1 MNGPI
6 VHVRHCTAVQ
16 VLVRWRAPDGA
27 EAYGISQYEIECSK
41 ATHLLWRQCGKVQV
55 HFHREFVAVIG
66 QLRANETYIFRVRAL
81 SDRPSSGGC
90 SPCSDPIYVTGGVPA
105 TPTDVLASVLSDR
118 LIRVSASAPAA
129 RCAAVAV
136 VWLRVHGASTRSACT
151 RRCAVLGVCS

>member
-1 MNGPI
+1 
-6 VHVRHCTAVQ
+6 

-105 TPTDVLASVLSDR
+105 TPTNVLASVLSDR
-118 LIRVSASAPAA
+118 LIRVSACAPNSLPAA
-129 RCAAVAV
+129 PRTLLRCAAQSA
-136 VWLRVHGASTRSACT
+136 RASTRSACT